1 MAHKL
6 LRLMV
11 PEPETPF
18 GGLQQVFYA
27 YMVQRYSTYD
37 YEQNR
42 FEQTGRIFHY
52 QEWIW
57 IQVNLVQIVCSH
69 SELHYYH
76 YRGWFILSLLFSVLL
91 NQSQLSEM
99 GSTHFLGCFRGSP

>member
-6 LRLMV
+6 SRLMV

-52 QEWIW
+52 QEWIR

-76 YRGWFILSLLFSVLL
+76 YRGWLDAYRISLCYFLSY
-91 NQSQLSEM
+91 
-99 GSTHFLGCFRGSP
+99 

>member
-57 IQVNLVQIVCSH
+57 IQVNLVQIVCLQRLVYS
-69 SELHYYH
+69 
-76 YRGWFILSLLFSVLL
+76 LSAIFCLIKSV
-91 NQSQLSEM
+91 
-99 GSTHFLGCFRGSP
+99 STL